1 MARVREGDLRRIMA
15 FVASAPFGTPDDP
28 LPRPTLA
35 ALRDLVGAEDAEYFE
50 LRRADRAVLAAAQSH
65 DFASAPGSEDALL
78 VHGWQ
83 NPLTWRRWNPADG
96 VLRLSERIGRRD
108 LERMG
113 FYQEFMRPNRLRDT
127 LKVWLWSSPTSAACI
142 QMWRCD
148 GEFNAREQAFLAVLH
163 HDLIVLRE
171 EALGSVSGA
180 WTSDASLTTRE
191 GEVLMLACRG
201 VSDEV
206 IAERLGTS
214 TATVGKHLE
223 HAYAKLGVHSRA
235 EALWRLAARPRPAGR
250 TAEAPPT

>member
-1 MARVREGDLRRIMA
+1 MW
-15 FVASAPFGTPDDP
+15 ASSTATP
-28 LPRPTLA
+28 
-35 ALRDLVGAEDAEYFE
+35 
-50 LRRADRAVLAAAQSH
+50 
-65 DFASAPGSEDALL
+65 
-78 VHGWQ
+78 
-83 NPLTWRRWNPADG
+83 
-96 VLRLSERIGRRD
+96 
-108 LERMG
+108 
-113 FYQEFMRPNRLRDT
+113 
-127 LKVWLWSSPTSAACI
+127 ACI

-148 GEFNAREQAFLAVLH
+148 GEFNAREQA
-163 HDLIVLRE
+163 
-171 EALGSVSGA
+171 SVSGA

-235 EALWRLAARPRPAGR
+235 EALWRLAARPRPAHR